1 MKRGGPL
8 AAPVPLA
15 KRVVVCLDVDC
26 GRVVKG
32 VNFVNLRDVGD
43 PVELAMRYEREG
55 ADEVVFLDIT
65 ASHEDRATTYD
76 VVRRTAEQLSVPL
89 TVGGGIRAVDDV
101 RAALNAG
108 ADKVAMN
115 TAALERPELITEASE
130 RFGAQCVVV
139 AVDAKR
145 VPDGTPHAPSGWSV
159 FTHGGR
165 KDFQRDAIS
174 WCREA
179 AERGA
184 GEILLT
190 SMDAD
195 GTRDGFDL
203 PLTQAVAATVSI
215 PVVASGGCGEARHM
229 VDVLAAGVGADA
241 ALAAGIFH
249 DQVTTVGA
257 VKARMA
263 EAGVDVRLD

>member
-1 MKRGGPL
+1 MS
-8 AAPVPLA
+8 LA

-89 TVGGGIRAVDDV
+89 TVGGGIRTVDDV

-115 TAALERPELITEASE
+115 TAALARPELITEASE

-145 VPDGTPHAPSGWSV
+145 VADGLAYAPSGWSI

-165 KDFQRDAIS
+165 KDVQRDAIE

-179 AERGA
+179 AARGA

-203 PLTQAVAATVSI
+203 PLTYAVAQAVSI
-215 PVVASGGCGEARHM
+215 PVVASGGCGEAAHM
-229 VDVLAAGVGADA
+229 VEVLDAAVGADA

-249 DQVTTVGA
+249 DQITTVQA
-257 VKARMA
+257 VKQQMA
-263 EAGVDVRLD
+263 AAGVDVRLEAT